1 MNMSRSRFMLCL
13 LLLISKGLFSQTASI
28 DNRWMR
34 KQFVRVD
41 DGLMMA
47 KQETTNADYRNFLD
61 ALLADGQTDLYKRC
75 LPDTQSWLILGVQAT
90 PMVSHYFRNPAY
102 DNYPVTGLSRTAV
115 DTYLKWLTES
125 YQVQSRTRDPEALFT
140 LPTRDEWIR
149 AAQGGDTS
157 RVYTWGSGFIR
168 NSRGEDLCNYRH
180 VELKLDSVTG
190 RFVEV
195 PEPSGDIFKFTTRTD
210 TYFPNTYGLFNMCG
224 NVAEMIAEPGTVVGG
239 SFNDPAWKVRIKSE
253 QGFGRPSPMVGFRA
267 AIRISKGG

>member
-1 MNMSRSRFMLCL
+1 MKKLAFL
-13 LLLISKGLFSQTASI
+13 LFAALSISEGLLSQTPTI
-28 DNRWMR
+28 DDRWMR
-34 KQFVRVD
+34 KKLVKVE

-47 KQETTNADYRNFLD
+47 KQETTNADYRKFLD

-102 DNYPVTGLSRTAV
+102 DDYPVIGLNRTSV
-115 DTYLKWLTES
+115 DAYLNWLTNN
-125 YQVQSRTRDPEALFT
+125 YQIQSRKRYPKASFM
-140 LPTRDEWIR
+140 LPSREEWIR

-180 VELKLDSVTG
+180 VELKIDSVTG

-195 PEPSGDIFKFTTRTD
+195 PEPAGDIFKFTTRTD

-224 NVAEMIAEPGTVVGG
+224 NIAEMIAEPGTAMGG

-253 QGFGRPSPMVGFRA
+253 QGFGRSSPMVGFRVVV
-267 AIRISKGG
+267 RLDENE